1 MMTVLLIILVII
13 AISCLAFSIYNIIK
27 LKQTIQSEM
36 ICSSPINPE
45 TRNLDMKMV
54 NDAIDVAIC
63 KSLYYYTE
71 RDIYFSEKSPVRSCL
86 KGHFRDLIGFL
97 LRSDLTIDET
107 LEDGTI
113 VHHSFFDL
121 FVQRVYLLY
130 NSETSENVKRLFFKY
145 YSGFTFF
152 NYNTKNANPSIIY
165 YLTNYITNFLFKVY
179 YSKEEF
185 ENTYLSMLE
194 GGEPDL
200 IGYEKMMEK
209 YDDECIVKLR
219 LNTYNVNDI
228 EVKSILPK
236 TSYPNETKDKEKK
249 E

>member
-1 MMTVLLIILVII
+1 MIVWLVILVIVSVLFSI
-13 AISCLAFSIYNIIK
+13 FSIYNIIT
-27 LKQTIQSEM
+27 LKHGIQNDLS
-36 ICSSPINPE
+36 CTLPINPE
-45 TRNLDMKMV
+45 TRNSDMKMV

-71 RDIYFSEKSPVRSCL
+71 RDIYFSEKSPVKSCL

-107 LEDGTI
+107 LEDNTVI
-113 VHHSFFDL
+113 HHSFFDL

-130 NSETSENVKRLFFKY
+130 NSETSKNIKQLFFKY

-152 NYNTKNANPSIIY
+152 NYNNKKATPSIIF

-185 ENTYLSMLE
+185 ENTYLGMLE

-228 EVKSILPK
+228 EVKSILPVV
-236 TSYPNETKDKEKK
+236 TYPKKTKDKEK
-249 E
+249 EE